1 MTVEDERI
9 NDENIST
16 PRVSEPR
23 IFPGDLLRT
32 AREEKGYT
40 TQEVATYLCLRRQLV
55 EEIEA
60 SKFDP
65 KVAATFIRGYLK
77 SFAKYVGASETAVLN
92 AYNDLVLDK
101 PKLDDMQSFSRKKA
115 IEKQDSRLML
125 ITYIIVAVL
134 VASFVL
140 FIWQQSGS
148 DDEPAVN
155 TESSNT
161 EPVSADT
168 KAHATELNSAPVQRE
183 PIPLTERKE
192 VVEPTPPVT
201 SEDQSLQAQSEE
213 HSAADV
219 VTSQAEPVHTVAA
232 VEDEP
237 QPPRVSPAGSRT
249 GTFLDAADP
258 LAGDLVLYFRD
269 NSWVD
274 VRDYADNDKVFAVGI
289 KDKGY
294 NMPLNGADAYNVI
307 LGAPNAVEIYYQG
320 QRVDLSELPR
330 NRVVP
335 FRVPTLQ
342 P

>member
-9 NDENIST
+9 NDENVST
-16 PRVSEPR
+16 AAVSAPR

-32 AREEKGYT
+32 AREAKGYT
-40 TQEVATYLCLRRQLV
+40 TQQVATHLCLRRQLI

-77 SFAKYVGASETAVLN
+77 SYAKYVGVSEAEVLTA
-92 AYNDLVLDK
+92 YDDLTLDK
-101 PKLDDMQSFSRKKA
+101 PKLDDMQSFSQKKA

-140 FIWQQSGS
+140 FLWQQSG
-148 DDEPAVN
+148 DDEQAVTTEQPVRTEPANAKTMASERQSVTQQQPIPQPEPKVAEQPIAPVEPNEQALLAEPTESNAAVLEASSAEPESTATAVEQQPAQPRMNTAVN
-155 TESSNT
+155 
-161 EPVSADT
+161 
-168 KAHATELNSAPVQRE
+168 
-183 PIPLTERKE
+183 
-192 VVEPTPPVT
+192 
-201 SEDQSLQAQSEE
+201 
-213 HSAADV
+213 
-219 VTSQAEPVHTVAA
+219 
-232 VEDEP
+232 
-237 QPPRVSPAGSRT
+237 RT
-249 GTFLDAADP
+249 GTFLEAADP

-269 NSWVD
+269 QSWVD
-274 VRDYADNDKVFAVGI
+274 VRDYADNDRVLAVGI
-289 KDKGY
+289 KEKGY
-294 NMPLNGADAYNVI
+294 NMPLGGAEAYSVI